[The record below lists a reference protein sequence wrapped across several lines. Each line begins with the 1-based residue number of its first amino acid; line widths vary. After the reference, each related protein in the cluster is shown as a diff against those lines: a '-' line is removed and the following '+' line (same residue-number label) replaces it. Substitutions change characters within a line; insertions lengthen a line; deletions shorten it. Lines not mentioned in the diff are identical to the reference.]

1 MRHAFADESL
11 RKGQYLMCA
20 TSVPI
25 SEMQETRKALRRL
38 RLSGQRRIHFTNESD
53 SRRKS
58 VLTTLASLQA
68 SSSIYT
74 VSSRDQTAA
83 RKAILLKM
91 VADLR
96 TNGITRLVLDSRQ
109 VQDQKDRSS
118 IHAIL
123 DRHPDWVFE
132 YSHQPSAHEPI
143 LWIPDAVAW
152 AWGRGGEWRRRVER
166 LGLISNVTTVELP

>member
-1 MRHAFADESL
+1 MPHAFADESH

-20 TSVPI
+20 TSVPTSKI
-25 SEMQETRKALRRL
+25 QETRKALRRL
-38 RLSGQRRIHFTNESD
+38 RLRGQRRIHFTNESD

-58 VLTTLASLQA
+58 VLAALASLQA
-68 SSSIYT
+68 SNSIYT
-74 VSSRDQTAA
+74 VLSRDQTAA

-91 VADLR
+91 VTDLR
-96 TNGITRLVLDSRQ
+96 ADGITRLVLDSRQ

-118 IHAIL
+118 IRALL
-123 DRHPDWVFE
+123 DCHPDSAFE

-143 LWIPDAVAW
+143 LWIPDAMAW

-166 LGLISNVTTVELP
+166 LGLINSVTRVELP